1 MSMRP
6 AFIAFALAI
15 GLFALVKF
23 QPPLLYVTLLFPLA
37 IFIYG
42 LVAPEL
48 PSPPE
53 PDDAGSGDPED
64 QDDGS
69 K

>member
-1 MSMRP
+1 MRM

-23 QPPLLYVTLLFPLA
+23 QPPLLYATLLFPA
-37 IFIYG
+37 AVMVYG
-42 LVAPEL
+42 LLAEEPPVPPKKDDED
-48 PSPPE
+48 PE
-53 PDDAGSGDPED
+53 PADQPE
-64 QDDGS
+64 